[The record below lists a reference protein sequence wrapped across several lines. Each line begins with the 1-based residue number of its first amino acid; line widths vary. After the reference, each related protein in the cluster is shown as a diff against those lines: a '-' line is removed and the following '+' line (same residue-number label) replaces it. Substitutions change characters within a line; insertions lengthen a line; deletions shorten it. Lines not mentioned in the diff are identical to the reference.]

1 MAGYV
6 EGSTLMTVRA
16 ARTRDAAA
24 EGEESVYNGAVAG
37 FLERL
42 VGVARERRE
51 ETGFVK
57 EVVAGLAFVDGELLG
72 REERE
77 KVNGLVIALYAEV
90 ENAAVKRMVRAVN
103 RALCAKD
110 ASLVLI

>member
-1 MAGYV
+1 
-6 EGSTLMTVRA
+6 MTVRA
-16 ARTRDAAA
+16 TRKRDAAA
-24 EGEESVYNGAVAG
+24 EGEESAYNGAVAG

>member
-1 MAGYV
+1 
-6 EGSTLMTVRA
+6 MTVRA
-16 ARTRDAAA
+16 ARKRDAAA
-24 EGEESVYNGAVAG
+24 EGEESAYNGAVAG

-57 EVVAGLAFVDGELLG
+57 EVVAGLAFVDGGLLG

>member
-1 MAGYV
+1 
-6 EGSTLMTVRA
+6 MTVRA
-16 ARTRDAAA
+16 TRKRDAAA
-24 EGEESVYNGAVAG
+24 EGEESAYNGAVAG

-42 VGVARERRE
+42 
-51 ETGFVK
+51 
-57 EVVAGLAFVDGELLG
+57 VAGLAFVDGELLG